1 MNENEIEDVRAIL
14 QDIHQRAEVLASDID
29 YVLARL
35 GQKIEAT
42 RDQTSASI

>member
-1 MNENEIEDVRAIL
+1 MNENEMEDLRAL
-14 QDIHQRAEVLASDID
+14 VEDINQRAEILASDIR

-35 GQKIEAT
+35 DKKIEAT